1 MLGHQRV
8 LAAKPRGQKAFPG
21 RAAPPAD
28 SSPRPS
34 PGLDGGPGT
43 CMDNNSGEET
53 AMEYQTPSSEQDD
66 FLILD
71 LSSSAAKATSDSTA
85 TAADQH
91 ERYQGNEYFDDGG
104 GDTDAPLDL
113 TVCRGQRPPQGCARG
128 RYDEEIRAPEAH
140 KGQSDVTFL
149 FAATPQNMPFL
160 PANYAAPQPRAA
172 HTARPE
178 TSQSP
183 GSKASHGLHTEQLLG
198 GNRVQQN
205 VVSHPSKIPG
215 NRSDPTT
222 AGDVDAQTAARLGH
236 VHRVSAQAVVQ
247 GHVYDVSKAGGGVHA
262 DRGGQQQRGEQQ
274 CVSFPVLSS
283 SSPSILRHHLDNAE
297 SVSAAGPM
305 QLPTVTSLEFIPD
318 LSKDGGHPGGERGVY
333 SVQMKMPTSSEASM
347 LSAALPATS
356 ASAILLDPASGG
368 LVAASG
374 GLVSAVNIPLMTTT
388 TGGLV
393 AIPFLHALPETL
405 AAPAQAPAASTP
417 SRQASP
423 PNPAPPSSAPP
434 MTFPNPAPTSTASSK
449 SIRPKLGRPRGQGK
463 AQKQPPKDMKLV
475 TENTLFP
482 GVYTSILKL
491 PWSKRARGKSSKI
504 KNAAASQPPTS
515 TAAAVAACTASANC
529 VESYSAAQANPEGT
543 TDKSSRVEDPVFPEQ
558 THDRKMDTSQAGLV
572 SSGAQTN
579 PPQAT
584 ISAAAVAK
592 PEPMDIAEAELG
604 LEIGSSYHASLVQA
618 TPTEQHAADAALYQ
632 EMLLSSRSLVEVKPR
647 RRQLNDLIK
656 PSDDCVYTS
665 FRITP
670 RQGGR
675 GGKTVSRALARKRA
689 AQLERAAAARAL
701 MDGEKTV
708 SRALERR
715 RAAQMDRDPGGG
727 VLMDGNGMGVVSH
740 LDGGGGDYS
749 VKGVSGEFD
758 EKGVCFV
765 DKRGGSAQGGPG
777 VGQGSAV
784 ITERIPGAGDLPLAR
799 LYQELYH
806 CKLCNEMLP
815 ADDTVEHNC
824 GASVSPSLRSC
835 DACGT
840 MYSVADPA
848 LEHSGQALLCQRCVT
863 ERSPPQRGMLHHP
876 SPSPPPSSAS
886 RDSDQTATDAFA
898 CLPCGVKFVAI
909 ADYIDHRRS
918 AHLDKL
924 SRQPRKTH
932 TLKTQVC
939 PAQACPRL
947 FHTQAELACHVR
959 EEHQHDMTESEREQ
973 ALSVCGIKQEPVEE
987 GGVPDPGDPQQ
998 DPDELSGA
1006 EDPKPQY
1013 TCTQDGCTKT
1023 FQQPI
1028 DLLEHVQA
1036 SHEGVTE
1043 WQCPMNACT
1052 RVFAAER
1059 HLRVHLLMHKDEKPL
1074 KCKFCNYRCRQKN
1087 ALNWH
1092 MRKHPESANHYR
1104 KFPGLSAD
1112 A

>member
-1 MLGHQRV
+1 MLIEEYASNRDEVDTCTQEGVPASPSPQLLMPPDLWQDFQALR
-8 LAAKPRGQKAFPG
+8 AATNLDTASLMRRLIQDYG

-215 NRSDPTT
+215 KPFRPDHCRRRGRPNRS
-222 AGDVDAQTAARLGH
+222 A
-236 VHRVSAQAVVQ
+236 
-247 GHVYDVSKAGGGVHA
+247 
-262 DRGGQQQRGEQQ
+262 
-274 CVSFPVLSS
+274 LSS

-305 QLPTVTSLEFIPD
+305 QLPTVTSL
-318 LSKDGGHPGGERGVY
+318 DGGHPGGERGVY

-393 AIPFLHALPETL
+393 AIPFLHALPEDSRGSGSSPCSLNTFASSVAPRTL
-405 AAPAQAPAASTP
+405 P
-417 SRQASP
+417 
-423 PNPAPPSSAPP
+423 PPSSAPP
-434 MTFPNPAPTSTASSK
+434 IDVPQPRPDVHGKFQVHQE
-449 SIRPKLGRPRGQGK
+449 PKLGRPRGQGK

-529 VESYSAAQANPEGT
+529 VESLFSSAGETLKGRPVTNPL
-543 TDKSSRVEDPVFPEQ
+543 RVEDPVFPEQ

-618 TPTEQHAADAALYQ
+618 TPTEQHASQTPPLYQ

-740 LDGGGGDYS
+740 LDGSGGDYG

-835 DACGT
+835 DGLRYDVLSSRT
-840 MYSVADPA
+840 PA
-848 LEHSGQALLCQRCVT
+848 LEHSGQL
-863 ERSPPQRGMLHHP
+863 
-876 SPSPPPSSAS
+876 SSV
-886 RDSDQTATDAFA
+886 RDA
-898 CLPCGVKFVAI
+898 
-909 ADYIDHRRS
+909 
-918 AHLDKL
+918 
-924 SRQPRKTH
+924 
-932 TLKTQVC
+932 
-939 PAQACPRL
+939 
-947 FHTQAELACHVR
+947 
-959 EEHQHDMTESEREQ
+959 
-973 ALSVCGIKQEPVEE
+973 
-987 GGVPDPGDPQQ
+987 
-998 DPDELSGA
+998 
-1006 EDPKPQY
+1006 
-1013 TCTQDGCTKT
+1013 
-1023 FQQPI
+1023 
-1028 DLLEHVQA
+1028 
-1036 SHEGVTE
+1036 
-1043 WQCPMNACT
+1043 
-1052 RVFAAER
+1052 
-1059 HLRVHLLMHKDEKPL
+1059 
-1074 KCKFCNYRCRQKN
+1074 
-1087 ALNWH
+1087 
-1092 MRKHPESANHYR
+1092 
-1104 KFPGLSAD
+1104 
-1112 A
+1112 